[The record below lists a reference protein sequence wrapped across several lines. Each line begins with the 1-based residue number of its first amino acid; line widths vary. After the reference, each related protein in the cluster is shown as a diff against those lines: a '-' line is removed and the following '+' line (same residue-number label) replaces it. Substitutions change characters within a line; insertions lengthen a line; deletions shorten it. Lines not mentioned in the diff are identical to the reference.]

1 MRAYLANLTPR
12 GRMLLA
18 VPALAIAYVVVTI
31 VVPAA
36 IRAVVPD
43 LVRSLLSLM

>member
-12 GRMLLA
+12 ARMLLA
-18 VPALAIAYVVVTI
+18 LPALAIAYAVVTV

>member
-1 MRAYLANLTPR
+1 MRAYLANLTPTA
-12 GRMLLA
+12 RMLLA
-18 VPALAIAYVVVTI
+18 VPALAIAYAVVTI

-36 IRAVVPD
+36 IRAAVPD

>member
-1 MRAYLANLTPR
+1 
-12 GRMLLA
+12 MLLA

-31 VVPAA
+31 AVPAA

>member
-1 MRAYLANLTPR
+1 
-12 GRMLLA
+12 MLLA
-18 VPALAIAYVVVTI
+18 LPALAIAYTFVTI

>member
-1 MRAYLANLTPR
+1 
-12 GRMLLA
+12 MLLA

-31 VVPAA
+31 AVPVA